1 AHTERFK
8 RFHVVFDSYSV
19 LVVRDHTTRPRKE
32 EREAEISRDGPFA
45 VRAISVAALVGRQ
58 RGPARVRHQAGLF
71 EAPHALAIS
80 LRPVALRPARREVQ
94 RGALLVD
101 RLRLA
106 VDPAEAQRLLDGG
119 LVLDARLAGWLLV
132 RDEPDARRPVV
143 VALQPA
149 PP

>member
-1 AHTERFK
+1 MWCSTAIQGLWCEITRLDHARRNER
-8 RFHVVFDSYSV
+8 
-19 LVVRDHTTRPRKE
+19 LNLTGRP
-32 EREAEISRDGPFA
+32 IA

-58 RGPARVRHQAGLF
+58 RRPARVRHQPGLF

-119 LVLDARLAGWLLV
+119 LVLDARLAGGRLV
-132 RDEPDARRPVV
+132 RDDPA
-143 VALQPA
+143 A
-149 PP
+149 PPPGG